1 MPLLWASARN
11 GLGTPP
17 ANSEISAGRMEPHN
31 AHLKPYSLSNT
42 EAPGKPSSPGELAQ
56 SLCSALAAVW
66 HVHSMGRPSAA
77 SVAYSLVTGWIRS
90 VSAFAC
96 PSERC
101 TAPLQTR
108 QCPQSAWPSCRK
120 ALRPALDRTN
130 QRSRFTPQPN
140 TGWQY
145 RCHCISQALHSQD
158 EHRQACAASAEA
170 REGGARALS

>member
-1 MPLLWASARN
+1 MTILPHPHRGHKVGTVPLLWASGWN
-11 GLGTPP
+11 GPGTP
-17 ANSEISAGRMEPHN
+17 SESLEISAGCMEPHN
-31 AHLKPYSLSNT
+31 AHLKPHSLPNA
-42 EAPGKPSSPGELAQ
+42 EAPGKPSSPGELAL

-66 HVHSMGRPSAA
+66 HVHSMWRPSAA

-108 QCPQSAWPSCRK
+108 QCPQSAWPGCRK

-130 QRSRFTPQPN
+130 QGSRFTLYLSD
-140 TGWQY
+140 T
-145 RCHCISQALHSQD
+145 CL
-158 EHRQACAASAEA
+158 AA
-170 REGGARALS
+170 